1 MNNENERP
9 VTVPTEQAAAH
20 EAVKNGS
27 SGFEPQSDVTRDV
40 ADSGGDEPQV
50 SNSASN
56 SDQIET
62 KMKEKEL
69 KQVSGNG
76 ADSHTE
82 ENAKVDPPKAD
93 KEGEQSASINS
104 CKTTNV
110 KRLELKE
117 GILYHMSEIGI
128 DNISL
133 NYIQSNRREKKQI
146 DDKLKTCEAVGMQVP
161 AVFTDSSIVKDAGYS
176 QASFLTD
183 KESTPDEIS
192 FGYTPGEGHNRLWAY
207 FDSLEKERSIPGYKA
222 FDYNFVYKKYPDA
235 KTFCESYRNMN
246 LYNVPTKTSDFAND
260 ILATTQLPALIK
272 YKEKIATKL
281 TPKAAGLA
289 TVGREIVKRDMK
301 DIFNDK
307 IPSDLQGEEMLV
319 ITEPIYNAV
328 MQAFSSEKKA
338 KPIVKGTPIWTYN
351 AKKLNASMDK
361 KAESE
366 KLVKLYSGLGSRE
379 CSELMDAKTESGRTK
394 EQIIHQIL
402 EKCYSAL

>member
-1 MNNENERP
+1 MNNENQRP
-9 VTVPTEQAAAH
+9 VTVSTEQAAAY
-20 EAVKNGS
+20 EAVENGS
-27 SGFEPQSDVTRDV
+27 SGFEPQSDGTKDV
-40 ADSGGDEPQV
+40 AHSGGDEPQV
-50 SNSASN
+50 SNSAS
-56 SDQIET
+56 DAGQIET
-62 KMKEKEL
+62 IMKEEEL

-76 ADSHTE
+76 AASHTE

-128 DNISL
+128 GNIFL

-161 AVFTDSSIVKDAGYS
+161 AIITDSSIVKDAGYS

-192 FGYTPGEGHNRLWAY
+192 FGFTKVKGNNRYRAY
-207 FDSLEKERSIPGYKA
+207 LEALEKERTIPGYKA
-222 FDYNFVYKKYPDA
+222 FDYIFVYKKYPDA

-260 ILATTQLPALIK
+260 ILATSQLPALIK
-272 YKEKIATKL
+272 YKEKIAAKL

-307 IPSDLQGEEMLV
+307 IPSYLQGEEMLV

-328 MQAFSSEKKA
+328 MQAFCSEKKA

-379 CSELMDAKTESGRTK
+379 CSELMDAKAEGGRTK